1 MTSSSPTIKRR
12 RLSAA
17 LRELRI
23 AAGMEPKEAAKRLE
37 WDQTKV
43 HRIER
48 NKWVRPDPNDIRM
61 LLDLYGVTDERTR
74 EALLTLARESR
85 QRGWWAD
92 YQDVFR
98 GSLPDFEAGAA
109 VIQTYEIAFVPGLL
123 QTEAYAR
130 AVIEGA
136 HLEKDNDVDRRVQA
150 RLARQDVLI
159 RDNPPQFWAV
169 IDEAALR
176 RIVGGPEIMADQL
189 RHIIKVAEQPN
200 IAVQVL
206 PFEAGAHAA
215 LTGGF
220 VILDFASPLDPSLV
234 YVENETDALYLE
246 EPLVLHR
253 YNVVYS
259 HVQSRSLSP
268 EGSLAFMADLA
279 GKLEG

>member
-1 MTSSSPTIKRR
+1 MTSSPTVKRR

-23 AAGMEPKEAAKRLE
+23 AARLEPKEAAKRLE

-48 NKWVRPDPNDIRM
+48 NKWVRPDPNDIKM
-61 LLDLYGVTDERTR
+61 LLDLYGVTDPRKR
-74 EALLTLARESR
+74 EGLLALARESR

-92 YQDVFR
+92 YSDMFR

-109 VIQTYEIAFVPGLL
+109 VIQTYEMACVPGLL

-130 AVIEGA
+130 AIIEAA
-136 HLEKDNDVDRRVQA
+136 HLENDVDRRVQA
-150 RLARQDVLI
+150 RLARQAVLS

-176 RIVGGPEIMADQL
+176 RIVGGPTVMAEQL

-200 IAVQVL
+200 VAVQVL

-215 LTGGF
+215 LMGAF
-220 VILDFASPLDPSLV
+220 VILDFESELDSSLV

-246 EPLVLHR
+246 EPPVLHR

-268 EGSLAFMADLA
+268 EESLLLMESLAEQLQR
-279 GKLEG
+279 